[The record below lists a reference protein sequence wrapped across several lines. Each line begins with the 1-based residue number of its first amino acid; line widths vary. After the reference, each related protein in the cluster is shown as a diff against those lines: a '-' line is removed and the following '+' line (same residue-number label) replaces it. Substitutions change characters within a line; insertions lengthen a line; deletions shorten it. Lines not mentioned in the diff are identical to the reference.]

1 MKAAQVRAADA
12 TGAAGAV
19 ATESAG
25 DGPGVADLLAA
36 AVAGIG
42 GRERSGQVAM
52 AEAVQRS
59 ILTGEHLAVQAGTG
73 TGKSLAYLVPAAA
86 HAVATGSCVVVATAT
101 IALQRQLIDRDL
113 PRLATALEPLLGRA
127 PTFAILKGRRNYL
140 CRFRLDGGAPEEP
153 GDTLFD
159 PAATSRVGQQVRRLH
174 EWAAETETGDRDELV
189 PGVEDRAW
197 RQVSVSAR
205 ECVGAQRCTHGH
217 HCFAEQA
224 RDEAGRVDI
233 VVTNHAL
240 LAIDALE
247 DFPLLPDH
255 DVVVID
261 EAHDLVSRVTS
272 VASKELSGPGAEA
285 AARRSARLLSGEALD
300 RLKEAAE
307 AVGRVLA
314 EVREGRI
321 DVLDEALAA
330 CLATVRGAAF
340 ACASEVRTSGK
351 ENADD
356 AERLALGRIALAAL
370 DDIRETAD
378 RVLAAFGEDVAAR
391 PDVVWMDRPA
401 GDDSRRPP
409 TLRVAPLDVGAL
421 LAERVF
427 RRRTVVLTSAT
438 LALGGSFEPLA
449 RQWGLPPPGTGAAR
463 QDSGRAGAAGAG
475 AAGAGVTEDGVTEDG
490 VTEDGAS
497 GDSATRARATAA
509 RATGARATAAM
520 ATGGRATRDGAT
532 GGRATRDGAIGGGAT
547 RDSAIEDGATG
558 GRATRDGGTGDSR
571 IGDGATRDRATRD
584 GAIGGGATGDS
595 AIEDGATGDRATGD
609 GATGG
614 RATRDGGTRDGNTG
628 DGGTGGLAWSGR
640 DVGSPFDHPRSGILY
655 VARHL
660 PPPGRDGLPPSYL
673 TELSELIAAAGG
685 RTLGLFS
692 SMRAARQAAEQLR
705 EQISQPLLC
714 QGDDATAQLV
724 KQFAEDD
731 ATCLFGT
738 LSLWQGVDVPGTAL
752 QLVVIDRI
760 PFPRPDD
767 PLASARQRAVAAR
780 GGNGF
785 MTVAAAHA
793 ALLLAQGAG
802 RLLRTMDDRGMV
814 AVLDPRLATARYS
827 GFLRA
832 SLPPFWATTDPA
844 VARAALRRLSGSDG

>member
-1 MKAAQVRAADA
+1 V
-12 TGAAGAV
+12 GG
-19 ATESAG
+19 
-25 DGPGVADLLAA
+25 LLAA

-42 GRERSGQVAM
+42 GKERPGQVAM

-59 ILTGEHLAVQAGTG
+59 IVTGEHLAVQAGTG

-140 CRFRLDGGAPEEP
+140 CRYRLDGGAPEEP
-153 GDTLFD
+153 GETLFD
-159 PAATSRVGQQVRRLH
+159 PAATSRVGQQVVRLH
-174 EWAAETETGDRDELV
+174 EWAAGTSTGDRDELV
-189 PGVEDRAW
+189 PGVEERAW
-197 RQVSVSAR
+197 RQVSVSAT
-205 ECVGAQRCTHGH
+205 ECVGAQRCTRGH
-217 HCFAEQA
+217 DCFAEQA

-240 LAIDALE
+240 LAIDAME
-247 DFPLLPDH
+247 DFQLLPDH

-272 VASKELSGPGAEA
+272 VAAKELSGPGAEA
-285 AARRSARLLSGEALD
+285 AARRAARLLSGDMLE
-300 RLKEAAE
+300 RLREAAE

-314 EVREGRI
+314 EVREGRM
-321 DVLDEALAA
+321 DVLDESLAA
-330 CLATVRGAAF
+330 CLASVRAA
-340 ACASEVRTSGK
+340 AGECAAEVRASAKDNT
-351 ENADD
+351 ED
-356 AERLALGRIALAAL
+356 AERLAQGRIALAAL
-370 DDIRETAD
+370 DDMRETAE
-378 RVLAAFGEDVAAR
+378 RVLAAFSHDIAAR

-401 GDDSRRPP
+401 GDESRRPP
-409 TLRVAPLDVGAL
+409 TLRVAPLDVGGL

-438 LALGGSFEPLA
+438 LAIGGTFEPLA
-449 RQWGLPPPGTGAAR
+449 RQWGLPAPEGGTARPGAVGTDEAADGAGETANAAGEAAESTGGAAA
-463 QDSGRAGAAGAG
+463 RAGGAAG
-475 AAGAGVTEDGVTEDG
+475 
-490 VTEDGAS
+490 GAS
-497 GDSATRARATAA
+497 NGKA
-509 RATGARATAAM
+509 
-520 ATGGRATRDGAT
+520 
-532 GGRATRDGAIGGGAT
+532 
-547 RDSAIEDGATG
+547 
-558 GRATRDGGTGDSR
+558 
-571 IGDGATRDRATRD
+571 
-584 GAIGGGATGDS
+584 
-595 AIEDGATGDRATGD
+595 
-609 GATGG
+609 
-614 RATRDGGTRDGNTG
+614 
-628 DGGTGGLAWSGR
+628 GGLAWSGQ

-660 PPPGRDGLPPSYL
+660 PPPGRDGLPASYL

-692 SMRAARQAAEQLR
+692 SMRAAKQATEQLR
-705 EQISQPLLC
+705 EVISQPLLC

-724 KQFAEDD
+724 KQFTEDE

-738 LSLWQGVDVPGTAL
+738 LSLWQGVDVPGAAL

-785 MTVAAAHA
+785 MTVAASHA

-802 RLLRTMDDRGMV
+802 RLLRTMEDKGMV

-844 VARAALRRLSGSDG
+844 VARAALRRLAASRG